1 MVENKNN
8 IWKII
13 LGVVLGIILIGVIT
27 FVFFICFK
35 KDPVKIYKTAIND
48 LYAKLDSNLE
58 NMEGASN
65 LQLPSEPLKVSS
77 KFKIN
82 SNIED
87 YQKYTDLEFNLNTY
101 VDYPSQKLL
110 LELITSK
117 SNENVIKVLLS
128 YLDGNSYL
136 KSDELFDK
144 VLLIGKND
152 IFNYTPTVE
161 INDNPVDVEDL
172 RFILESLK
180 DIFIDSLDKEYFKVS
195 DDRVTIKD
203 KDYSVT
209 KYTYVID
216 DENSRRT
223 VDFIVNKIL
232 DSDELLDSI
241 ASLCGMS
248 VEELETSLNNS
259 LEKLENKD
267 DIMDT
272 VNLSLYVKSNEVL
285 MTEIEENGVFIKYSD
300 VDDLFEFLVL
310 SNDSELKVYEDIDGV
325 NFFMRQNNQEL
336 FNGTATLNDEEFKVN
351 LTMNSQGVLIN
362 LFFEINNI
370 DVQDEKNSFDISMG
384 MNMSVLGESY
394 NLSIDGECVTT
405 KGEEVPTIDVTN
417 AVDVNNLTDEEKES
431 ISLKL
436 NSILSRLGLSDV
448 IQN

>member
-1 MVENKNN
+1 MEKNN
-8 IWKII
+8 SNVWKII
-13 LGVVLGIILIGVIT
+13 LGVVLGIILIGVIS
-27 FVFFICFK
+27 FVFFTYFRK
-35 KDPVKIYKTAIND
+35 NPVKIYKSVIND

-58 NMEGASN
+58 NMEGVSS
-65 LQLPSEPLKVSS
+65 LQIPTEPLKVSS

-87 YQKYTDLEFNLNTY
+87 YQKYTNLEFNLNTY

-161 INDNPVDVEDL
+161 INDNPVNIEDL
-172 RFILESLK
+172 RFILECLK
-180 DIFIDSLDKEYFKVS
+180 DIFIDSLDKKYFRVS
-195 DDRVTIKD
+195 DDLITIKD
-203 KDYSVT
+203 EDYGVA
-209 KYTYVID
+209 KYTYVMD

-223 VDFIVNKIL
+223 IGFIINKIL
-232 DSDELLDSI
+232 ENDELLESI
-241 ASLCGMS
+241 ASLCGIE
-248 VEELETSLNNS
+248 VEELESSLDKS
-259 LEKLENKD
+259 LEELENKD
-267 DIMDT
+267 DIVNT
-272 VNLSLYVKSNEVL
+272 VNLALYVKNNDVL
-285 MTEIEENGVFIKYSD
+285 MTEIEENGLSIKYSNF
-300 VDDLFEFLVL
+300 DDSFEFLIE
-310 SNDSELKVYEDIDGV
+310 SSDFQLKVYDDIDGV

-351 LTMNSQGVLIN
+351 LTMNNQGVLIN
-362 LFFEINNI
+362 LFFELDNV
-370 DVQDEKNSFDISMG
+370 DVQDEKSSFDISMG
-384 MNMSVLGESY
+384 MNMSVLGSSY

-417 AVDVNNLTDEEKES
+417 AVDVNNLTDAEKES
-431 ISLKL
+431 ISVKL